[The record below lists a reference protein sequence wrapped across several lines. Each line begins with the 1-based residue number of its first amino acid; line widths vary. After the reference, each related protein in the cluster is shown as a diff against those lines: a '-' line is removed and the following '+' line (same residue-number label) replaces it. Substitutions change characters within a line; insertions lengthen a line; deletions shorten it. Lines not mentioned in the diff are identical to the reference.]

1 MAPMAKTAYIPRISD
16 ALIAEALE
24 TFGAVVVEGPKWCG
38 KTTSAQRHAS
48 SELKVLDP
56 AGQFQNRR
64 FARADPA
71 SALVGKRPRLI
82 DEWQEVPMLWDAV
95 RYACDEA
102 GGQPGQFILTG
113 SSVPRPKDDRRG
125 DVDAPTHSGAGRI
138 GRVRMSTLTMAETG
152 ASSGEVSLSGLML
165 GKRYSS
171 APSPASLRT
180 YAELICRGGWP
191 SAVSMTTR
199 QAMLMAS
206 SYIEAVA
213 SSDMSRIDGVKRD
226 SLKVQRVIASLARC
240 ESTLA
245 TNKVLLADL
254 GSDALAD
261 STLRDYLDALKR
273 IYFTEDIPAWNPA
286 LRSPVRIRATAKH
299 HLCDPSL
306 AAAGLGATPESL
318 LSDLKTLGFLFE
330 SLAVHDLMAYAR
342 GLGAKVCHYH
352 DDVNLECDAIVAMP
366 DGDWGAFEIKLGSDQ
381 EDSAA
386 ASLCALERKMV
397 ARGERPC
404 AVKAVVVGVG
414 AFAYTRPD
422 GVQVIPLD
430 RLGA

>member
-1 MAPMAKTAYIPRISD
+1 MPMAKRTYIPRLSD
-16 ALIAEALE
+16 ALIAESLG

-38 KTTSAQRHAS
+38 KTTSTQRHAR
-48 SELKVLDP
+48 SELRILDP

-71 SALVGKRPRLI
+71 SALAGDRPRLI

-95 RYACDEA
+95 RYSCDEA
-102 GGQPGQFILTG
+102 SGAPGQFILTG
-113 SSVPRPKDDRRG
+113 SSVPKPKSGATR
-125 DVDAPTHSGAGRI
+125 DADIPTHSGAGRI
-138 GRVRMSTLTMAETG
+138 GRVRMSTMSMAETG
-152 ASSGEVSLSGLML
+152 ASSGEVSLAGLMA
-165 GKRYSS
+165 GKRYGS
-171 APSPASLRT
+171 APSSASLGT
-180 YAELICRGGWP
+180 YAELVCRGGWP
-191 SAVSMTTR
+191 AAVAMTTR
-199 QAMLMAS
+199 QAMLMAA

-213 SSDMSRIDGVKRD
+213 SSDMSRVDGIKRD
-226 SLKVQRVIASLARC
+226 SAKVQRLIASLART

-254 GSDALAD
+254 GNEGMAD
-261 STLRDYLDALKR
+261 STLRDYLDALRR
-273 IYFTEDIPAWNPA
+273 IYFTEDVPAWNPA
-286 LRSPVRIRATAKH
+286 LRSPVRIRAAAKH

-330 SLAVHDLMAYAR
+330 SLAIHDLMVYAR
-342 GLGAKVCHYH
+342 ALGARVYHYH
-352 DDVNLECDAIVAMP
+352 DDVDLECDAIVAMP
-366 DGDWGAFEIKLGSDQ
+366 DGDWGAFEVKLGSDQ

-397 ARGERPC
+397 TRGERPC

-422 GVQVIPLD
+422 GVQVVPLD
-430 RLGA
+430 KLGA

>member
-1 MAPMAKTAYIPRISD
+1 MPMAKRTYIPRLSD
-16 ALIAEALE
+16 ALIAESLG

-38 KTTSAQRHAS
+38 KTTSAQRHAR
-48 SELKVLDP
+48 SELRILDP

-71 SALVGKRPRLI
+71 SALAGDRPRLI

-95 RYACDEA
+95 RYSCDEA
-102 GGQPGQFILTG
+102 SGAPGQFILTG
-113 SSVPRPKDDRRG
+113 SSVPKPKSGATR
-125 DVDAPTHSGAGRI
+125 DADIPTHSGAGRI
-138 GRVRMSTLTMAETG
+138 GQVRMSTMSMAETG
-152 ASSGEVSLSGLML
+152 ASSGEVSLAGLMA
-165 GKRYSS
+165 GKRYGS
-171 APSPASLRT
+171 APSPASLGT
-180 YAELICRGGWP
+180 YAELVCRGGWP
-191 SAVSMTTR
+191 AAVAMTTR
-199 QAMLMAS
+199 QAMLMAT

-213 SSDMSRIDGVKRD
+213 SSDMSRVDGIKRD
-226 SLKVQRVIASLARC
+226 SAKVQRLIASLART

-254 GSDALAD
+254 GNEGMAD
-261 STLRDYLDALKR
+261 STLRDYLDALRR
-273 IYFTEDIPAWNPA
+273 IYFTEDVPAWNPA
-286 LRSPVRIRATAKH
+286 LRSPVRIRAAAKH

-330 SLAVHDLMAYAR
+330 SLAIHDLMVYAR
-342 GLGAKVCHYH
+342 ALGARVYHYH
-352 DDVNLECDAIVAMP
+352 DDVDLECDAIVAMP
-366 DGDWGAFEIKLGSDQ
+366 DGDWGAFEVKLGSDQ

-397 ARGERPC
+397 TRGERPC

-422 GVQVIPLD
+422 GVQVVPLD
-430 RLGA
+430 KLGA